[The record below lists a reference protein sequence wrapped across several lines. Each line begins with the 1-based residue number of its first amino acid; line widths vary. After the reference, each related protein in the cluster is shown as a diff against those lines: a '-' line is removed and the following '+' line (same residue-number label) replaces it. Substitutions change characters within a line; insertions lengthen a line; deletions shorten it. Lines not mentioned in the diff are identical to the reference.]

1 MTHKPYLR
9 YKEAG
14 VKWMGKVPEHWEIKP
29 LKRIGKINYGIGEP
43 PKYQSEGTPLIRA
56 TNIHE
61 GKLIE
66 DGMVFVNHEDIPA
79 NRVFW
84 LQVGDIIIVRSGAYT
99 GDSARIPNGYVKSIA
114 GFDMVLRCYEDDS
127 KFVQYALLSKYLKQ
141 DQIDLEKLRAAQPH
155 LNAEELGSC
164 LFIAPPLSE
173 QQTIVSFLDQETS
186 RIDTL
191 ISEKERLLSLLQ
203 EYRQALISNAVTKG
217 LDPSVKMKDS
227 GVEWLGEVPEHWE
240 VMRLGFLCNKIGS
253 GKTPL
258 GGSESYSESGVL
270 FIRSQNVY
278 YEGLLLDDIVCINE
292 EIDGEMAGSRVL
304 PGDVLLNITGA
315 SLGRTCLVPENFPPA
330 NVNQHVSI
338 IRAKDSSIRKFLSW
352 AMKSFSIKAQ
362 IESYQNGA
370 AREGLNFD
378 QISQLIIVVPPRIEY
393 SYISGF
399 LDHETSRIDTL
410 ISQARKFIDLLKEYR
425 SSLITAAVTGKIDV
439 REVVPSGSE
448 KQEIAYE

>member
-173 QQTIVSFLDQETS
+173 QQTIVSFLDQV
-186 RIDTL
+186 
-191 ISEKERLLSLLQ
+191 SLT
-203 EYRQALISNAVTKG
+203 ALM
-217 LDPSVKMKDS
+217 DP
-227 GVEWLGEVPEHWE
+227 
-240 VMRLGFLCNKIGS
+240 
-253 GKTPL
+253 
-258 GGSESYSESGVL
+258 
-270 FIRSQNVY
+270 
-278 YEGLLLDDIVCINE
+278 
-292 EIDGEMAGSRVL
+292 
-304 PGDVLLNITGA
+304 
-315 SLGRTCLVPENFPPA
+315 FPDRP
-330 NVNQHVSI
+330 
-338 IRAKDSSIRKFLSW
+338 
-352 AMKSFSIKAQ
+352 
-362 IESYQNGA
+362 NGA
-370 AREGLNFD
+370 
-378 QISQLIIVVPPRIEY
+378 
-393 SYISGF
+393 
-399 LDHETSRIDTL
+399 T
-410 ISQARKFIDLLKEYR
+410 
-425 SSLITAAVTGKIDV
+425 
-439 REVVPSGSE
+439 SGSP
-448 KQEIAYE
+448 